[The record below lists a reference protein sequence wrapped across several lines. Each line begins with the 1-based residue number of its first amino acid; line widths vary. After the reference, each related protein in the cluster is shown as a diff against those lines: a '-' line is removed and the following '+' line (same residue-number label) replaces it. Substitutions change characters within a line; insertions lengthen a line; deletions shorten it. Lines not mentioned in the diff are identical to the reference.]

1 MKKALVLLVVLV
13 FSLSS
18 LAFAVENAT
27 APAPAK
33 AAPAKAAPAK
43 AAPAK
48 AKVSQVTG
56 SVTAVDAKA
65 MTLTVKGKKGD
76 VSLVATDKTKV
87 LKGKEKKTLADVT
100 VGASVTVT
108 YSEEDG
114 KMVAKKIAIK

>member
-1 MKKALVLLVVLV
+1 LEIIPKGGEFMKKALVLLVVLV

-33 AAPAKAAPAK
+33 AAPAPAPAK

-108 YSEEDG
+108 YS
-114 KMVAKKIAIK
+114 